1 MPRERTVRRR
11 RLAPETAYRQPQPS
25 WLEPM
30 LATLVE
36 PRPLPPGW
44 IYEPKLDG
52 IRCLAFV
59 NAARGAQLVS
69 RNRLPV
75 GDDFTEIANE
85 LALRTRGRAVL
96 DGELVAIDAKTG
108 KSSFSL
114 LQRRKLRPRA
124 TKARVAGLRL
134 EYWIFDCL
142 WWEGLDLRRLP
153 LVQRKQVLEDA
164 VRFGGPIV
172 LTPCWA
178 DGFESRYR
186 RACGEGGEG
195 LVGKRLESRYTPGRS
210 RDWVKLKCTA
220 RQEFVVG
227 GWTDPKGS
235 REALGSLLVGY
246 YDAGR
251 LRYAGRVGTGF
262 DRATLAALWTELIG
276 RSRPDSPFDQGK
288 LDVRGVHWVEPSIVV
303 EVGFSEWTPD
313 RRLRHPRFLGV
324 RTDKRARRVVRESA
338 KQG

>member
-1 MPRERTVRRR
+1 
-11 RLAPETAYRQPQPS
+11 
-25 WLEPM
+25 
-30 LATLVE
+30 
-36 PRPLPPGW
+36 
-44 IYEPKLDG
+44 
-52 IRCLAFV
+52 
-59 NAARGAQLVS
+59 
-69 RNRLPV
+69 
-75 GDDFTEIANE
+75 
-85 LALRTRGRAVL
+85 
-96 DGELVAIDAKTG
+96 
-108 KSSFSL
+108 
-114 LQRRKLRPRA
+114 
-124 TKARVAGLRL
+124 
-134 EYWIFDCL
+134 
-142 WWEGLDLRRLP
+142 
-153 LVQRKQVLEDA
+153 
-164 VRFGGPIV
+164 
-172 LTPCWA
+172 
-178 DGFESRYR
+178 
-186 RACGEGGEG
+186 
-195 LVGKRLESRYTPGRS
+195 
-210 RDWVKLKCTA
+210 
-220 RQEFVVG
+220 VVG